1 MAVVV
6 RQCEKVDNFAVNG
19 SPANSK
25 IMTTDYCFHIFCCS
39 QLTWINFA
47 LPLLHIDPAKDVKI
61 DVDGDKP
68 PLEKSL
74 KTKRSLQKWK
84 SFPNS
89 GNNSFKGSRSKK
101 WTKDM
106 YSDILQIDGSPL
118 PKLPEEEEA
127 VGIITMEDVIEELLQ
142 VYCTQVLF
150 IVNYNMI
157 VFFFYWQFGINL
169 TAIFSVMQEEIFD
182 ETDHHF
188 EDS

>member
-6 RQCEKVDNFAVNG
+6 RHCVKAGEQPASE
-19 SPANSK
+19 SPTK
-25 IMTTDYCFHIFCCS
+25 M
-39 QLTWINFA
+39 
-47 LPLLHIDPAKDVKI
+47 KDVKI

-89 GNNSFKGSRSKK
+89 ANNSFKGSSRSKK
-101 WTKDM
+101 WAKDM
-106 YSDILQIDGSPL
+106 YSDILQIDGNPL

-142 VYCTQVLF
+142 
-150 IVNYNMI
+150 
-157 VFFFYWQFGINL
+157 
-169 TAIFSVMQEEIFD
+169 EEIFD